1 MNKDWI
7 DLLVESGANETIQD
21 FGDPAVEISAVARE
35 TIVSPCV
42 NIGLIQA
49 VGEDAESFLHNLLT
63 NDIKGIAPH
72 GLQRAG
78 FCTPK
83 GRLLA
88 DFLIWHGADGLCLQ
102 LSADILPGILKKLSM
117 YVLRSKVKLTDA
129 TAEYIVLGL
138 SGPTANTLL
147 AKIGATPPAP
157 MHIAPFPTGI
167 VIGLSAH
174 GFQLVIRATEA
185 IAVWKQLLAGAR
197 PVGVAAWQWLDI
209 AAGIP
214 HISVP
219 TQEQF
224 VPQMINFELIGGV
237 GFKKGCYPGQEI
249 VARTEYLGKI
259 KKRMVRARLAEGTVA
274 VGDSVYAPE
283 TGEQACGS
291 VVTTAPS
298 PVGGTELLAVLPSSA
313 AKAGEVYLRSPNG
326 PRLALLELPYQ
337 TD

>member
-7 DLLVESGANETIQD
+7 DLLIKSGASESIQN
-21 FGDPAVEISAVARE
+21 FGDPASEISAVAGE
-35 TIVSPCV
+35 TVVSPRV
-42 NIGLIQA
+42 DVGLIQA

-63 NDIKGIAPH
+63 NDIKGLSPD
-72 GLQRAG
+72 GVQRAG
-78 FCTPK
+78 FCTSK

-88 DFLIWHGADGLCLQ
+88 DFLVWREADGLFLQ

-117 YVLRSKVKLTDA
+117 YVLRSKAKLADA
-129 TAEYIVLGL
+129 TAE
-138 SGPTANTLL
+138 
-147 AKIGATPPAP
+147 
-157 MHIAPFPTGI
+157 HI
-167 VIGLSAH
+167 VIGLSGLNADTLLAEIGVIPPAPMRTVRFPAGTVIGLAEH
-174 GFQLVIRATEA
+174 RFQLVIRGTEVA
-185 IAVWKQLLAGAR
+185 AVWQQLCARAR

-214 HISVP
+214 HISLP

-259 KKRMVRARLAEGTVA
+259 KKRMVRARLAEGMVV
-274 VGDSVYAPE
+274 VGDAVYAPE

-298 PVGGTELLAVLPSSA
+298 PSGGMELLVVLPSSA
-313 AKAGEVYLRSPNG
+313 AKAGEIHLRAPDG
-326 PRLALLELPYQ
+326 PRLSLLELPYQ

>member
-7 DLLVESGANETIQD
+7 DLLIKSGASESIQN
-21 FGDPAVEISAVARE
+21 FGDPASEISAVAGE
-35 TIVSPCV
+35 TVVSPRV
-42 NIGLIQA
+42 DVGLIQA

-63 NDIKGIAPH
+63 NDIKGLSPD
-72 GLQRAG
+72 GVQRAG

-88 DFLIWHGADGLCLQ
+88 DFLVWREADGLFLQ

-117 YVLRSKVKLTDA
+117 YVLRSKAKLADA
-129 TAEYIVLGL
+129 TAE
-138 SGPTANTLL
+138 
-147 AKIGATPPAP
+147 
-157 MHIAPFPTGI
+157 HI
-167 VIGLSAH
+167 VIGLSGLNADTLLAEIGVIPPAPMRTVRFPAGTVIGLAEH
-174 GFQLVIRATEA
+174 RFQLVIRGTEVA
-185 IAVWKQLLAGAR
+185 AVWQQLCARAR

-214 HISVP
+214 HISLP

-259 KKRMVRARLAEGTVA
+259 KKRMVRARLAEGMVV
-274 VGDSVYAPE
+274 VGDAVYAPE

-298 PVGGTELLAVLPSSA
+298 PSGGTELLVVLPSSV
-313 AKAGEVYLRSPNG
+313 AKAGEIHLRAPDG
-326 PRLALLELPYQ
+326 PRLSLLELPYQ

>member
-7 DLLVESGANETIQD
+7 DLLIKSGASESIQN
-21 FGDPAVEISAVARE
+21 FGGPASEISAVAGE
-35 TIVSPCV
+35 TVVSPRV
-42 NIGLIQA
+42 DVGLIQA

-63 NDIKGIAPH
+63 NDIKGLSPD
-72 GLQRAG
+72 GVQRAG

-88 DFLIWHGADGLCLQ
+88 DFLVWREADGLFLQ

-117 YVLRSKVKLTDA
+117 YVLRSKAKLADA
-129 TAEYIVLGL
+129 TAE
-138 SGPTANTLL
+138 
-147 AKIGATPPAP
+147 
-157 MHIAPFPTGI
+157 HI
-167 VIGLSAH
+167 VIGLSGPNADTLLAEIGAIPPAPMRTVH
-174 GFQLVIRATEA
+174 FPAGTVIGLAEHRFQLVIRSTEVA
-185 IAVWKQLLAGAR
+185 AVWQQLAARAR

-214 HISVP
+214 HISMP

-259 KKRMVRARLAEGTVA
+259 KKRMVRARLAEGAVV
-274 VGDSVYAPE
+274 VGDFVYAPE

-298 PVGGTELLAVLPSSA
+298 PSGGTELLVVLPSSA
-313 AKAGEVYLRSPNG
+313 AKAGEIHLRAPDG
-326 PRLALLELPYQ
+326 PRLSLLELPYQ